1 MRQARYRSGP
11 LVWLAVLAATCLQ
24 LFLFQKILWLVVPF
38 LFALIIYYLLFPIQR
53 RLVLAGLSR
62 DAASA
67 LVSCGAFALA
77 AGAAILVFPWLGTH
91 LASFRV
97 ALSAAANRQGSRP
110 RVSEEATRNPL
121 SIGSRKS
128 SWPINSSSPGT

>member
-11 LVWLAVLAATCLQ
+11 LVWLAVLTATCLQ

-38 LFALIIYYLLFPIQR
+38 LFALIIYYLLVPIQR

-67 LVSCGAFALA
+67 
-77 AGAAILVFPWLGTH
+77 
-91 LASFRV
+91 R
-97 ALSAAANRQGSRP
+97 
-110 RVSEEATRNPL
+110 
-121 SIGSRKS
+121 
-128 SWPINSSSPGT
+128 